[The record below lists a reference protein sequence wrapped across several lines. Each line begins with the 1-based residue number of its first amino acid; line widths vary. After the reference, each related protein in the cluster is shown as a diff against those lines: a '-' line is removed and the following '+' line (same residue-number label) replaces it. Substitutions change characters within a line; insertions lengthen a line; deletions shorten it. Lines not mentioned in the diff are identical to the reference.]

1 MFLHVGH
8 TVKILKKP
16 RKNKGFSRVRT
27 CDASFDVA
35 IFACVFYWKRQY
47 NQRVAHFFN
56 MSVSKW
62 SRELFWTSFGS
73 LLETISEVFW
83 RLLGFLERPLVARAL
98 SSFSFW
104 PLTRRP
110 KGLRTLY
117 WSVWNPVSSLW
128 SLYTSVWNLRRAIWT
143 PPGAIL
149 GPPSTNS

>member
-1 MFLHVGH
+1 MRREFRCCHFRMRVLLEKTIQSKGCTLFQHER
-8 TVKILKKP
+8 VKMVL
-16 RKNKGFSRVRT
+16 GALL
-27 CDASFDVA
+27 D
-35 IFACVFYWKRQY
+35 
-47 NQRVAHFFN
+47 
-56 MSVSKW
+56 
-62 SRELFWTSFGS
+62 LFWIPFGS
-73 LLETISEVFW
+73 LLETIWEMFW
-83 RLLGFLERPLVARAL
+83 RLLGFLERSLVARAP